1 MIGVQK
7 VLRLQQVCWLPKYW
21 TIWII
26 ANLKWA
32 IIFHTHKKNW
42 VNFIRSTLF
51 NRILKLCVDAKKRRQ
66 WIICFSHLD
75 KCIEAFKA
83 FCVFIFSLVVVDLHF
98 CHSDSWFACDGDF
111 NGNVHTGFAISLH
124 YFAIA
129 RLTWQPNISSSF
141 SRACARPRRFTHIS
155 QWWENTGKMHES
167 QNWCGDRTHTDRT
180 GKKEIERKVRFF
192 EWPKLNKFHCLS
204 AMCLMHEAIYV
215 HTHTLFT
222 V

>member
-32 IIFHTHKKNW
+32 IIFHTNKKNW

-83 FCVFIFSLVVVDLHF
+83 FCVLRFHFFSRCCWSSFLSFWFLICLWWRFQWLCPHRF
-98 CHSDSWFACDGDF
+98 CHLIALLCDCAF
-111 NGNVHTGFAISLH
+111 N
-124 YFAIA
+124 
-129 RLTWQPNISSSF
+129 LTAKHFKLFLSCL
-141 SRACARPRRFTHIS
+141 RAPAQIHTHIS
-155 QWWENTGKMHES
+155 MMRKYRQNARIPKLVWWPHSHGS
-167 QNWCGDRTHTDRT
+167 D
-180 GKKEIERKVRFF
+180 GKKRDRKKSKIF
-192 EWPKLNKFHCLS
+192 W
-204 AMCLMHEAIYV
+204 M
-215 HTHTLFT
+215 T
-222 V
+222 